1 MQIGQDAAK
10 TAFAGLKREKRW
22 SHGRNVGKTAAERP
36 KRGKQLK
43 RWKICDRTAKTW
55 RFGQKSCCAA
65 EILPR
70 GREFLHFSAARQQCT
85 PPSQAEGQGTRGG
98 LSFPGILG
106 GRWLSPPGLWGTDIG
121 RVYGRNAAIRVGFGG
136 ISTGLEQNPPTL
148 RRLPRSDDVFTGTY
162 HDLAHFIRSR
172 TSIRVR

>member
-1 MQIGQDAAK
+1 VQIGQDAAK
-10 TAFAGLKREKRW
+10 TAFAGPKREKRW

-43 RWKICDRTAKTW
+43 RWKIGGRTAETW
-55 RFGQKSCCAA
+55 ETAETMENRWPNGQNVEYGSGRNPAA
-65 EILPR
+65 R
-70 GREFLHFSAARQQCT
+70 QRNLHFSAARQQCT

-136 ISTGLEQNPPTL
+136 ISTGLEQNPPT
-148 RRLPRSDDVFTGTY
+148 
-162 HDLAHFIRSR
+162 
-172 TSIRVR
+172 